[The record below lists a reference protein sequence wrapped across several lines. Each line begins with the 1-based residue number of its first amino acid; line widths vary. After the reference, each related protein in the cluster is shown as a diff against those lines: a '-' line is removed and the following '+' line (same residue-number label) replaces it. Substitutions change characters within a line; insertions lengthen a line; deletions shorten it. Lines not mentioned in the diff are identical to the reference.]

1 MEYINFGNTDLS
13 VSRVGLG
20 CGGYS
25 RLGLAYGSKSAAR
38 EVVKHALNL
47 GINFYDTARIYG
59 TESVLGDV
67 LLQERKHCVLSTKT
81 LIVDRKGDFMS
92 PDKIISSLEKSLLR
106 LRTDYVDIFN
116 LHGVR
121 PGELEFC
128 LQNYIEPLQK
138 EIEKGKIRYLGIT
151 ELFGE
156 DTNHLM
162 LQRAL
167 DLNIFDSVM
176 VGFNMLNPSAKKKI
190 FPTCNEKK
198 VGTQIMFAVRRA
210 LADKDRLIKVVAE
223 LVEQNEIGE
232 DFVDLENPLGF
243 VTENSDA
250 DSVVEAAYRFCSRQ
264 AGVDLVLVG
273 TGSKEHLSEN
283 VDAINGASLPRQI
296 LERIDAVFGDVSSV
310 SGD

>member
-1 MEYINFGNTDLS
+1 MEYTNFGNTDLS

-25 RLGLAYGSKSAAR
+25 RLGLAYGSKRAAR

-81 LIVDRKGDFMS
+81 LIVDKNGDFIS

-121 PGELEFC
+121 PRELEFC
-128 LQNYIEPLQK
+128 LQNYIGPLHK
-138 EIEKGKIRYLGIT
+138 EIRKGKIRYLGVT

-162 LQRAL
+162 LQKAL

-176 VGFNMLNPSAKKKI
+176 VGFNMLNPSAKEKI
-190 FPTCNEKK
+190 LPTCKEKK

-232 DFVDLENPLGF
+232 DLVDPKNPLGF
-243 VTENSDA
+243 VTENRDA
-250 DSVVEAAYRFCSRQ
+250 DSVIEAAYRFCSRQ
-264 AGVDLVLVG
+264 TGVDLVLVG

-283 VDAINGASLPRQI
+283 VEAINGAALPIQI